1 MATGAGLTLFQ
12 AAYFCAVKSTG
23 LAVATVVT
31 LGSGPVLIALAARL
45 AMGERLGRGGVCAVA
60 GALTGLGVLVLG
72 GGADAAVRPAGVLLA
87 VLSAAGYAGITL
99 LTRWYGRRGAGGD
112 PLDTSL
118 WSFGIC
124 AVVLLPA
131 AWSQGLWPHA
141 EHLGRTLVLLGYLA
155 SVPTALAYA
164 LYFAGA
170 AVLRAATVSVIA
182 LIEPVSAAA
191 IAVWL
196 LGERLTAATV
206 AGHAGAARGRVRPRV
221 GGGAAARAADRRRHP
236 PECCGPPASRAASRR
251 NWWSRAAASCGA
263 ARSASSPV
271 TRRWTS
277 SGLLPP
283 NLNFARTC
291 GDVDPDPADAG
302 EHPAEG
308 LLARGDR
315 RGAAGRLEV
324 VDLAAQQLGLEL
336 RVVHQVR
343 GAVQLDGG
351 VEAGR
356 RALLGRRVE
365 RGVPGAGDEG
375 VVVDDA
381 EGDPRRALQGVSTA
395 GWGGRGGAA
404 PRRAR
409 RDAGS

>member
-1 MATGAGLTLFQ
+1 MSLKEIRHARAADLAGLTAGRALACVVFAATAWGTAGAAAALLYRGSGLGPLALTFWRAAGGFVLLLAVRSARPARPAGREPRRRRGVVRIVATGAGLTLFQ
-12 AAYFCAVKSTG
+12 AAYFCAVQSTG

-60 GALTGLGVLVLG
+60 GALTGLGVLVL

-141 EHLGRTLVLLGYLA
+141 EHLGRTLALLGYLA
-155 SVPTALAYA
+155 TVPTALAYA

-191 IAVWL
+191 IAVL
-196 LGERLTAATV
+196 AAGRTAHRGHGR
-206 AGHAGAARGRVRPRV
+206 GHAGAARGRDRPRRGRRRGSPV
-221 GGGAAARAADRRRHP
+221 PLRRRHP
-236 PECCGPPASRAASRR
+236 SE
-251 NWWSRAAASCGA
+251 
-263 ARSASSPV
+263 RSPRPV
-271 TRRWTS
+271 
-277 SGLLPP
+277 
-283 NLNFARTC
+283 
-291 GDVDPDPADAG
+291 
-302 EHPAEG
+302 
-308 LLARGDR
+308 
-315 RGAAGRLEV
+315 
-324 VDLAAQQLGLEL
+324 
-336 RVVHQVR
+336 
-343 GAVQLDGG
+343 
-351 VEAGR
+351 
-356 RALLGRRVE
+356 AL
-365 RGVPGAGDEG
+365 
-375 VVVDDA
+375 
-381 EGDPRRALQGVSTA
+381 PRRQPA
-395 GWGGRGGAA
+395 
-404 PRRAR
+404 
-409 RDAGS
+409 